1 MTTSNPDKQRK
12 KIERFIDRMPA
23 LSTTVG
29 KVLEVCS
36 KTDASPNELN
46 RVVSLDPVLTG
57 QVLKLINSA
66 YYSLVNKV
74 TSLPRAITMLGM
86 NTVKNMALSMAIIA
100 TVGMGRKSKAL
111 PISRFW
117 AHSLGVGVAAKMFG
131 AKADLDLME
140 REELFFAGLLHDLG
154 KVPFGDEYFEVI
166 EASKAEE
173 APLVDM
179 ERRIL
184 GTDHQEIGLI
194 IAQKW
199 KLNDFLVQCISGHHE
214 SIEGDMDK
222 RIAFITLADMYT
234 NIMKYGSAG
243 NEFPDLTKRDEL
255 LAQVGLY
262 WEDIEGM
269 GDDINDEIQKAKVFL
284 QV

>member
-1 MTTSNPDKQRK
+1 MTIPNTDKQRK

-46 RVVSLDPVLTG
+46 KVVSLDPVLTG

-131 AKADLDLME
+131 AKVDLDIMQ

-166 EASKAEE
+166 EASKEEE
-173 APLVDM
+173 APLIDM

-194 IAQKW
+194 IARKW
-199 KLNDFLVQCISGHHE
+199 KLNDFLVECISGHHE

-243 NEFPDLTKRDEL
+243 NEFPDISKRDEL
-255 LAQVGLY
+255 LAHVGLR
-262 WEDIEGM
+262 WEQIEDM
-269 GDDINDEIQKAKVFL
+269 GEDINDEIERAKVFL

>member
-1 MTTSNPDKQRK
+1 MTIDQNKQRK
-12 KIERFIDRMPA
+12 KIERFINRMPA
-23 LSTTVG
+23 LSTTVE

-131 AKADLDLME
+131 AKAGLDIME

-154 KVPFGDEYFEVI
+154 KVPFGDEYFDVI
-166 EASKAEE
+166 AACRQEE
-173 APLVDM
+173 APLINM
-179 ERRIL
+179 ERKIL
-184 GTDHQEIGLI
+184 GTDHQEVGRLI
-194 IAQKW
+194 AEKW
-199 KLNDFLVQCISGHHE
+199 KLNDFLVECISGHHDVVE
-214 SIEGDMDK
+214 DGLDK
-222 RIAFITLADMYT
+222 RIAFIALADMYT
-234 NIMKYGSAG
+234 NIMQYGSAG
-243 NEFPDLTKRDEL
+243 NQFPDESVKGEL
-255 LAQVGLY
+255 LDMTGLS
-262 WEDIEGM
+262 WGEVDVMGEDIAS
-269 GDDINDEIQKAKVFL
+269 EIEKAKVFL